1 MNEATTIPNL
11 LQKRSDRPELREIL
25 VLGLGNARLADDGV
39 GVHVVR
45 HLARDPETPPCLR
58 PLSAGAFGFR
68 LLSKLTKARAV
79 LIVDAAELGAPP
91 GTTCLL
97 EREELALHISRGGRI
112 GAHESGLVDLL
123 TMGRVQNRLP
133 RRLAL
138 LAVQPHSVDWS
149 DDLSPPL
156 AELLPQVCEEVVKT
170 VLAWQE
176 AA

>member
-1 MNEATTIPNL
+1 MEKTLSIQIRSRPL
-11 LQKRSDRPELREIL
+11 LAKPPEVV
-25 VLGLGNARLADDGV
+25 VLGLGNMRLADDGV

-45 HLARDPETPPCLR
+45 HLARDPETPPGLC

-97 EREELALHISRGGRI
+97 EREELALHVSRGGRI

-123 TMGRVQNRLP
+123 TMARLHRRAP

-149 DDLSPPL
+149 EDLSAPVAQSL
-156 AELLPQVCEEVVKT
+156 QNVCKEVVRT